1 MPVEPSPWLGVV
13 LQDTY
18 RLVRSIG
25 EGGMGTV
32 YEGVHVRLNNR
43 VAVKV
48 MARELASNREA
59 LERFRREAEITSQLG
74 HPHIVHVFDFGTAP
88 TGEPYLVM
96 ELLQGEDLD
105 HRIRRVGRLPLA
117 VAAHVVKQAA
127 SALAATHAKGIVHRD
142 LKPANLFVLDLEGE
156 SDFVK
161 VVDFGISKVRSAATK
176 LTRNSVIVGSPNF
189 MSPEQ
194 AQGKVDEVDHRTDQW
209 ALACIT
215 WEMLAGRSPFLGDD
229 LAAVLYCVIH
239 EEPAPLATKVPGIP
253 AEVETVLR
261 RALSKRKADR
271 FPTVTAFARSFADAA
286 TARPVLERGEPAAP
300 VTAPTSET
308 IAYGSSPEHAAK
320 VSSPAGAAE
329 SSYRQPA
336 LPTTLSQ
343 SAAEITRP
351 DLSLRV
357 RFTRTRVLV
366 GAAGLVVVLVGI
378 ALMRSGSSGPTAP
391 TAQVSAANTPAF
403 PVATERASTP
413 ARPPGPVVVPLAE
426 PAIAGPPL
434 PATPEPKPA
443 TKPVGN
449 RLVNP
454 FITATPSNAPE
465 SKPPGQDKPRGTR
478 PGAVPPPVPEARP
491 ARSRRRVLIEDL

>member
-1 MPVEPSPWLGVV
+1 MSSEGSVRLGVV

-18 RLVRSIG
+18 RLDRAIG

-88 TGEPYLVM
+88 AGEPYLVM

-176 LTRNSVIVGSPNF
+176 LTRNSVLVGSPNF

-239 EEPAPLATKVPGIP
+239 EEPSPLATKVPGIP

-286 TARPVLERGEPAAP
+286 TARPLLERGTPPAP

-308 IAYGSSPEHAAK
+308 IAYGSWPDHAGNAALGGKANELPE
-320 VSSPAGAAE
+320 
-329 SSYRQPA
+329 RQTA

-357 RFTRTRVLV
+357 RLTRTRVLV

-391 TAQVSAANTPAF
+391 TVPVSAANRAAAQVPT
-403 PVATERASTP
+403 VRASTP
-413 ARPPGPVVVPLAE
+413 ARPPGPLVVPLAE

-434 PATPEPKPA
+434 PPPPEPKPA
-443 TKPVGN
+443 IKPGRD

-454 FITATPSNAPE
+454 FTIATPSNAPE
-465 SKPPGQDKPRGTR
+465 SKPPGQDKPRGAR
-478 PGAVPPPVPEARP
+478 AGATPPPVPEAQP
-491 ARSRRRVLIEDL
+491 TRSRRRVLIEDL